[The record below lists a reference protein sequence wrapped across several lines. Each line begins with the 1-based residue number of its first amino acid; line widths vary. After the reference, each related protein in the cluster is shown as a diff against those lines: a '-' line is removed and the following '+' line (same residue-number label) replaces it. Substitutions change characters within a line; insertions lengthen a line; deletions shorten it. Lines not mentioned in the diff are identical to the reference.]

1 MPLQRAIY
9 GAKPLEVIGEGQTM
23 EQISLSSYELCLI
36 LLGALSSGAV
46 LAKGLIGGKQHSSL
60 KPVDIALTVVV
71 GGGMMVILTA
81 VMQAL
86 NLIGTTP
93 SKVLLILSMFL
104 VLLGSV
110 AIWARIRS
118 ATPLS

>member
-1 MPLQRAIY
+1 M
-9 GAKPLEVIGEGQTM
+9 GEGQTM

-36 LLGALSSGAV
+36 MLGALSSGAV
-46 LAKGLIGGKQHSSL
+46 LAKGLIGGKQQSSL
-60 KPVDIALTVVV
+60 KTVDIALTVVV

-81 VMQAL
+81 VMREL

>member
-1 MPLQRAIY
+1 
-9 GAKPLEVIGEGQTM
+9 M
-23 EQISLSSYELCLI
+23 EQISLASYELCLI
-36 LLGALSSGAV
+36 MLGALSSGAV
-46 LAKGLIGGKQHSSL
+46 LGKGLIGGKQQSSL
-60 KPVDIALTVVV
+60 KTVDIALTVVV
-71 GGGMMVILTA
+71 GGGTMVILTA
-81 VMQAL
+81 VMREL

>member
-1 MPLQRAIY
+1 
-9 GAKPLEVIGEGQTM
+9 M

-36 LLGALSSGAV
+36 MLGALSSGAV
-46 LAKGLIGGKQHSSL
+46 LAKGLIGGKQQSSL

-81 VMQAL
+81 VMQEL

>member
-1 MPLQRAIY
+1 
-9 GAKPLEVIGEGQTM
+9 M
-23 EQISLSSYELCLI
+23 EQISLASYELCLI
-36 LLGALSSGAV
+36 MLGALSSGAV
-46 LAKGLIGGKQHSSL
+46 LAKGLIGGKQQSSL
-60 KPVDIALTVVV
+60 KTVDIALTVVV

-81 VMQAL
+81 VMREL

-118 ATPLS
+118 GALLS

>member
-1 MPLQRAIY
+1 
-9 GAKPLEVIGEGQTM
+9 M

-36 LLGALSSGAV
+36 LLGALSLGAV
-46 LAKGLIGGKQHSSL
+46 LAKGLIGGKQQSSL
-60 KPVDIALTVVV
+60 KTVDIALTVVV

-81 VMQAL
+81 VMREL

-93 SKVLLILSMFL
+93 SKVLLVFSMFL

-118 ATPLS
+118 GALLS

>member
-1 MPLQRAIY
+1 
-9 GAKPLEVIGEGQTM
+9 M

-46 LAKGLIGGKQHSSL
+46 LAKGLIGGKQQSSL
-60 KPVDIALTVVV
+60 KTVDIALTVVV

-81 VMQAL
+81 VMREL

-118 ATPLS
+118 GAILS

>member
-1 MPLQRAIY
+1 M
-9 GAKPLEVIGEGQTM
+9 GEGQTM

-36 LLGALSSGAV
+36 MLGALSSGAV
-46 LAKGLIGGKQHSSL
+46 LAKGLIGGKQQSSL
-60 KPVDIALTVVV
+60 KTVDIALTVVV

-81 VMQAL
+81 VMREL

-118 ATPLS
+118 GALLS

>member
-1 MPLQRAIY
+1 
-9 GAKPLEVIGEGQTM
+9 M

-36 LLGALSSGAV
+36 MLGALSSGAV
-46 LAKGLIGGKQHSSL
+46 LAKGLIGGKQQSSL
-60 KPVDIALTVVV
+60 KTVDIALTVVV

-81 VMQAL
+81 VMREL

-118 ATPLS
+118 RALLS

>member
-9 GAKPLEVIGEGQTM
+9 ATKPLEVIGEGQIM
-23 EQISLSSYELCLI
+23 EQISLASYELCLI
-36 LLGALSSGAV
+36 MLGALSSGAV
-46 LAKGLIGGKQHSSL
+46 LAKGLIGGKQQSSL
-60 KPVDIALTVVV
+60 KTVDIALTVVV

-81 VMQAL
+81 VMREL